1 MKKLLTFSLLFFF
14 CLPVFATHLKGGEI
28 QISPVQGKSFTYEFT
43 VTLYCDNG
51 NNGIRAWTDQKD
63 VLICMGDG
71 TSKSAIRVNGNGQ
84 GEDIGNGIAKGIY
97 KVVYTYNSSAISFR
111 LSVAIPNRNGNI
123 SNLPSS
129 EQYPFYIETL
139 FNPNFLNSTPVLT
152 NNLAN
157 ANAKAK
163 QKFTYNPKAVDADG
177 DSLVYRLT
185 VVRSG
190 DNANC
195 TQGGRTIDN
204 FKQPNEIKKEGTFK
218 VDSRTGDLIWNAPT
232 EVGVYS
238 CAFVIEEWRKG
249 VKISETVRDMEI
261 NVKDGDGTVTPIPPY
276 EPAGNLATT
285 GLALG
290 NEEVYDDQSFTV
302 FPNPTNA
309 KLTAKIITDKPE
321 KAVFQLFDMLG
332 KVLEEHFQ
340 NNFSQEHIQEFDL
353 QNAKEGMF
361 FVKVQSG
368 NLTLTKK
375 VVKR

>member
-14 CLPVFATHLKGGEI
+14 CSPVFATHLKGGEI
-28 QISPVQGKSFTYEFT
+28 QVSPVQGKSFTYEFT
-43 VTLYCDNG
+43 VTLYCDLG
-51 NNGIRAWTDQKD
+51 TGLRAWTDQKE

-71 TSKSAIRVNGNGQ
+71 TSKTATRVNGNGQ
-84 GEDIGNGIAKGIY
+84 GEDIGNGVAKGIY
-97 KVVYTYNSSAISFR
+97 KVTYTYNTTAISYR
-111 LSVAIPNRNGNI
+111 VSVAIPNRNPNI
-123 SNLPSS
+123 STFLDS
-129 EQYPFYIETL
+129 QQFPFFIETI
-139 FNPNFLNSTPVLT
+139 FNPNFINSTPVLT

-163 QKFTYNPKAVDADG
+163 QKFTYNPQAVDADG
-177 DSLVYRLT
+177 DSLAYRLT

-204 FKQPNEIKKEGTFK
+204 FKQPNEMKKEGTFK
-218 VDSRTGDLIWNAPT
+218 IDARSGNLIWNAPT
-232 EVGVYS
+232 EIGIYS

-249 VKISETVRDMEI
+249 IKISETVRDMEI
-261 NVKDGDGTVTPIPPY
+261 TVKDGDGTVTPIPPY
-276 EPAGNLATT
+276 EPAVSLIAT

-290 NEEVYDDQSFTV
+290 NEGEYDGQNFMV

-309 KLTAKIITDKPE
+309 KLTAKITTNKPE
-321 KAVFQLFDMLG
+321 KAFFQLFDMLG
-332 KVLEEHFQ
+332 KVVEEHIQ

-353 QNAKEGMF
+353 QNATEGIF
-361 FVKVQSG
+361 FVKVQAG
-368 NLTLTKK
+368 NQTVTKK

>member
-1 MKKLLTFSLLFFF
+1 MKKLLTFSFLIFF

-28 QISPVQGKSFTYEFT
+28 QVSPVQGKTFTYEFT
-43 VTLYCDNG
+43 VTLYCDLNAG
-51 NNGIRAWTDQKD
+51 LRAWADQKD

-71 TSKSAIRVNGNGQ
+71 MSKSAIRVNGNGQ

-97 KVVYTYNSSAISFR
+97 KIIYTYNNAAISYR
-111 LSVAIPNRNGNI
+111 VSVAIPMRNASI

-139 FNPNFLNSTPVLT
+139 FNPNILNSTPVLT
-152 NNLAN
+152 NDLAN

-163 QKFTYNPKAVDADG
+163 QKFTYNSKVIDVDG
-177 DSLVYRLT
+177 DSLAYRLT

-195 TQGGRTIDN
+195 TQGGKTIDN
-204 FKQPNEIKKEGTFK
+204 FKQPNELKKEGTFK

-232 EVGVYS
+232 EIGVYS
-238 CAFVIEEWRKG
+238 CAFVVEEWRKG
-249 VKISETVRDMEI
+249 IKISETVRDMEI

-276 EPAGNLATT
+276 EPAGNLTAT

-290 NEEVYDDQSFTV
+290 NEGEYDNQNFTV

-309 KLTAKIITDKPE
+309 KLMAKITTDKPE
-321 KAVFQLFDMLG
+321 KAVFQLFDVLG
-332 KVLEEHFQ
+332 KVVEEHFQ
-340 NNFSQEHIQEFDL
+340 NNFSQEHIQEFNL
-353 QNAKEGMF
+353 QNAPEGIF
-361 FVKVQSG
+361 FIKVQSG
-368 NLTLTKK
+368 NQTLTKK
-375 VVKR
+375 VIKR

>member
-28 QISPVQGKSFTYEFT
+28 QVSPVQGKSFTYDFT
-43 VTLYCDNG
+43 VTLYCDLG
-51 NNGIRAWTDQKD
+51 TGLRAWADQKE

-71 TSKSAIRVNGNGQ
+71 MSKTAIRVNGNGQ

-97 KVVYTYNSSAISFR
+97 KVTYTYNNTANSYR
-111 LSVAIPNRNGNI
+111 VSVAIPNRNGSI
-123 SNLPSS
+123 SNLPFS
-129 EQYPFYIETL
+129 EQFPFYIETL
-139 FNPNFLNSTPVLT
+139 FNPNFINSTPVLT

-163 QKFTYNPKAVDADG
+163 QKFTYNPQAVDADG
-177 DSLVYRLT
+177 DSLAYRLT

-190 DNANC
+190 DNTNC
-195 TQGGRTIDN
+195 TQGRTIDN

-218 VDSRTGDLIWNAPT
+218 IDARTGDLIWNAPT
-232 EVGVYS
+232 EIGVYS

-249 VKISETVRDMEI
+249 IKISETVRDMEI
-261 NVKDGDGTVTPIPPY
+261 TVKDGDGTATPIPPY
-276 EPAGNLATT
+276 EPAVSLIAT

-290 NEEVYDDQSFTV
+290 NEGEYDDQNFMV

-309 KLTAKIITDKPE
+309 KLTAKITTDKPE
-321 KAVFQLFDMLG
+321 KAIFQLFDMLG
-332 KVLEEHFQ
+332 RVVEEHFQ
-340 NNFSQEHIQEFDL
+340 NNFSNEHIQEFDL
-353 QNAKEGMF
+353 QNTTEGMF
-361 FVKVQSG
+361 FVKIQSG
-368 NLTLTKK
+368 NQTLTKK